1 MKNSIVKLHNR
12 KDNSVILV
20 NFEDVPVVD
29 TVEADDRIFS
39 MIYLS
44 LFRDD
49 IDNYFEVN
57 ETPDKIFAAY
67 PDIKKY
73 FVKLHNAESN
83 LTCYLNCEEI
93 HLIDTVKVND
103 KSCSIIYTN
112 ENSIEKITVNET
124 PEKIYSMI
132 EEYYKTVPNNGQ

>member
-29 TVEADDRIFS
+29 TVEVDDRIFS

-73 FVKLHNAESN
+73 FVKLHNAENN

-93 HLIDTVKVND
+93 HLIDTIKIND
-103 KSCSIIYTN
+103 KSCSVIYTN

>member
-12 KDNSVILV
+12 EDNSVILV

-29 TVEADDRIFS
+29 TVETDDRIFS

-44 LFRDD
+44 VFRDD

-67 PDIKKY
+67 PDVKKY
-73 FVKLHNAESN
+73 FIKLHNAETN
-83 LTCYLNCEEI
+83 LTLYLNCEEI
-93 HLIDTVKVND
+93 HLIDTAKVND

-112 ENSIEKITVNET
+112 ENSIEKIVVNET

>member
-29 TVEADDRIFS
+29 TVETDDRIFS

-57 ETPDKIFAAY
+57 EIPDKIFAAY
-67 PDIKKY
+67 PDVKKY
-73 FVKLHNAESN
+73 FIKLHNIETN

-93 HLIDTVKVND
+93 HLIDTIKVND
-103 KSCSIIYTN
+103 KSCSVIYTN

>member
-29 TVEADDRIFS
+29 TVETDDRIFS

-67 PDIKKY
+67 PDVKKY
-73 FVKLHNAESN
+73 FIKLHNIETN

-93 HLIDTVKVND
+93 HLIDTIKVND
-103 KSCSIIYTN
+103 KSCSVIYTN